1 MIKGYLPILFLF
13 LLFSYNINSQNKELT
28 SLSIPLELKEN
39 ANAVVRNNVIEI
51 FIEDID
57 KMKIKKKRVI
67 TVLNKVGDREVD
79 TYAHYNDDTKISKL
93 SVKIYDALGKEIK
106 KYSKN
111 KFTDI
116 SAVSGGTLYSDARV
130 KYIDYTPTNYPY
142 TVVYESEYTNSSTG
156 FIPKWYPLESFF
168 VSIENSTYKLYN
180 PKNLTLRTKEKN
192 FDGFPIQKIEDST
205 AEIHYEMENQPAI
218 KYENNTLSFVDLM
231 PSLLVAS
238 NNFSLKKVKGF
249 GEDWK
254 SFGKWMNDNLLL
266 GRNKLEPATI
276 AKIKDLVKDAKT
288 DLEKAKIVYKY
299 MQDKTR
305 YISVQVGIGGWE
317 PIQASEVD
325 KIGYGD
331 CKGLTNYT
339 KALLDVVGVKSNY
352 TVVFAKNRRDIDP
365 DFTSMQGNHV
375 ILNLPNNGNDVWL
388 ECTSQTIPFGFLG
401 DFTDDRNVLVVTPE
415 GGVIK
420 KTPAY
425 KNKTNIQTLK
435 ASVQL
440 DAKGKV
446 EAKLNIESKGIQYD
460 NKSFIESKTKK
471 ELEKYYK
478 SSIWSYINNLEINS
492 IDLKNNKEDVVFSEN
507 LDLSLYNYA
516 TVNENEYLFRVNI
529 FNKNSYIPKRNR
541 SRKLPLKVE
550 RGYKDVDEFKITIPE
565 GYIIN
570 QLPDKKE
577 ITSKFGSYIASI
589 EKLNNNTILYKKSL
603 LIKEGIYPKED
614 YKLYRSFRKK
624 IAKYENL
631 RIALTK
637 E

>member
-13 LLFSYNINSQNKELT
+13 LLFSFKATSQDLNLS
-28 SLSIPLELKEN
+28 SLIIPLELKEN
-39 ANAVVRNNVIEI
+39 ANAVVRDNVIEV

-57 KMKIKKKRVI
+57 KMRIKKKRVI
-67 TVLNKVGDREVD
+67 TVLNKVGDREID
-79 TYAHYNDDTKISKL
+79 TYIHYNDDTKISKL
-93 SVKIYDALGKEIK
+93 SVKIYNALGKEIK
-106 KYSKN
+106 KYSKK

-130 KYIDYTPTNYPY
+130 KYIDYTPTDYPY
-142 TVVYESEYTNSSTG
+142 TVVYESEYINSSTG
-156 FIPKWYPLESFF
+156 FIPKWYPLESFY
-168 VSIENSTYKLYN
+168 VSIQSSTYKLYN

-192 FDGFPIQKIEDST
+192 FDGFPIQKTENSD

-276 AKIKDLVKDAKT
+276 AKITNLVKDAKT

-317 PIQASEVD
+317 PILASEVD
-325 KIGYGD
+325 KVGYGD

-352 TVVFAKNRRDIDP
+352 TVVFAKDRRDIEP

-420 KTPAY
+420 RTPAY
-425 KNKTNIQTLK
+425 KNKTNLQTLK
-435 ASVQL
+435 ANIQL
-440 DAKGKV
+440 DTKGKID
-446 EAKLNIESKGIQYD
+446 AKLNIESKGIQYD
-460 NKSFIESKTKK
+460 NKSYIESKTKK

-492 IDLKNNKEDVVFSEN
+492 IDIKNNKEKVVFSEN

-516 TVNENEYLFRVNI
+516 TVNESEYLFRVNV
-529 FNKNSYIPKRNR
+529 FNKNNYIPKRNR
-541 SRKLPLKVE
+541 SRKLPLKIE

-565 GYIIN
+565 GYLIN
-570 QLPDKKE
+570 QLPNKKE
-577 ITSKFGSYIASI
+577 ITSKFGSYTASI
-589 EKLNNNTILYKKSL
+589 EKLNENTILYKKSL
-603 LIKEGIYPKED
+603 LIKEGIYSKED

-631 RIALTK
+631 RIAITK
-637 E
+637 K